1 MSAFDAKNSEDFE
14 LVTAAITAA
23 LVQIEK
29 NINLPATQSSL
40 AKLAKVHRNTI
51 RNRSKDSGL
60 IEGGVGWPLSDLE
73 RIKRERAAGTVTK
86 AALERSDKDR
96 IAELESQ
103 LEIARIKAGHWFH
116 RVIDMKRDLENL
128 DVMKQRNETRIKLLT
143 EENNRLRGLKVVK

>member
-14 LVTAAITAA
+14 LVTTAITAA

-29 NINLPATQSSL
+29 NTNLPATQSSL

-51 RNRSKDSGL
+51 RNRSKDNGL
-60 IEGGVGWPLSDLE
+60 IEGGVGWPLSELE
-73 RIKRERAAGTVTK
+73 RIKRERAAGAVTK

>member
-60 IEGGVGWPLSDLE
+60 IEGGVGWPLSELE
-73 RIKRERAAGTVTK
+73 RIKRERAASAVTK

-96 IAELESQ
+96 IAELESH
-103 LEIARIKAGHWFH
+103 LEIARIKAGYWFH